1 MDWQKSLL
9 GAFDNIAALPV
20 PRWLALTSLIASIF
34 LLLMVLWLMAYAIRM
49 RGRLAASTAGDP
61 SASSIWDE
69 HLPSVSLEGE
79 GNALIDRLLPRRTR
93 PFLLAVFV
101 ISAGTWLLGLLLS
114 ERPDTF
120 LTDTEWQA
128 QPLYLAA
135 HFITL
140 RMFATAF
147 SRTFL
152 AGTAHLDIAPET
164 VRHRM
169 WLVLG
174 PIGALIAAIVS
185 APLSLLDYQLL
196 PTVEGEGPGR
206 ATDLLVFAI
215 WCVEWF
221 ILAFIWVMVVG
232 YMILATSVISNHK
245 FRDPIEVVLHERRY
259 RPFLQ
264 MSGQGA
270 TIVLGFWVVNII
282 YALITGAV
290 FSDYAGAVITLVLV
304 VAGLVPPL
312 LQLRAKVNTAVGDE
326 MASLRRRVSGG
337 RPRIEGAGGGAAVA
351 VAVAD
356 TRSLESRLDEALVL
370 LRMSY
375 LERLHGQLGQT
386 ETTDIVIKL
395 LVPATTMV
403 WYGYKYYK
411 GMP

>member
-1 MDWQKSLL
+1 MDWQQTLL
-9 GAFDNIAALPV
+9 GAFDNLAALPV
-20 PRWLALTSLIASIF
+20 PRWLALTSLITSII
-34 LLLMVLWLMAYAIRM
+34 LLLAVLWLLAYAVRM
-49 RGRLAASTAGDP
+49 RGRAADAAATGTTSTA
-61 SASSIWDE
+61 WDE

-79 GNALIDRLLPRRTR
+79 GDALIDRLLPRRPR
-93 PFLLAVFV
+93 AFLVAVFA
-101 ISAGTWLLGLLLS
+101 ISAACWLAGLLLAD
-114 ERPDTF
+114 RPDVF
-120 LTDTEWQA
+120 LADSEWQA

-147 SRTFL
+147 SRTFI
-152 AGTAHLDIAPET
+152 AGTAHLDIAQEV
-164 VRHRM
+164 VRHRV

-174 PIGALIAAIVS
+174 PIGVLIAALVS
-185 APLSLLDYQLL
+185 APFSLLDYPLL
-196 PTVEGEGPGR
+196 SDPTWDSSGR
-206 ATDLLVFAI
+206 ATDLLVFAM

-221 ILAFIWVMVVG
+221 LIAFIWVMVVG
-232 YMILATSVISNHK
+232 YMILSSWVISNHR
-245 FRDPIEVVLHERRY
+245 FREPIEVVLHEKRY

-264 MSGQGA
+264 MTGQGA
-270 TIVLGFWVVNII
+270 TIVLGFWVINII

-290 FSDYAGAVITLVLV
+290 FSDYAGAVVTLVLV

-312 LQLRAKVNTAVGDE
+312 LQLRGKVNKAVGDE
-326 MASLRRRVSGG
+326 MANLHRRASGSRV
-337 RPRIEGAGGGAAVA
+337 RLEPAAVA
-351 VAVAD
+351 AAAAD
-356 TRSLESRLDEALVL
+356 TRSLETRLDEALVL

>member
-1 MDWQKSLL
+1 MDWQQTLL
-9 GAFDNIAALPV
+9 GAFDNIATLPV
-20 PRWLALTSLIASIF
+20 PRWLALTSLITSIV
-34 LLLMVLWLMAYAIRM
+34 LLLAVLWLFAYAVRM
-49 RGRLAASTAGDP
+49 RARAAEGAAGSTA
-61 SASSIWDE
+61 SASMWDE
-69 HLPSVSLEGE
+69 HLPTASLEGE
-79 GNALIDRLLPRRTR
+79 GNALVDRLLPRRPR
-93 PFLLAVFV
+93 PFLVTVIA
-101 ISAGTWLLGLLLS
+101 ISAGCWLLGLLLA
-114 ERPDTF
+114 ERPDVF
-120 LTDTEWQA
+120 LADSEWQA

-147 SRTFL
+147 SRTFT
-152 AGTAHLDIAPET
+152 AGTAHLDIAQEI

-174 PIGALIAAIVS
+174 PIGVLIAAVVS
-185 APLSLLDYQLL
+185 APFSLIDYPLLSE
-196 PTVEGEGPGR
+196 PTWVSSGG

-221 ILAFIWVMVVG
+221 LLAFIWVMVVG
-232 YMILATSVISNHK
+232 YMILSSWVISNHR

-264 MSGQGA
+264 MTGQGA
-270 TIVLGFWVVNII
+270 TIVLGFWVINII

-312 LQLRAKVNTAVGDE
+312 LQLRAKVNRAVGDE
-326 MASLRRRVSGG
+326 MASLHRRASGT
-337 RPRIEGAGGGAAVA
+337 RARLDPVAAGGPAAA
-351 VAVAD
+351 ATD
-356 TRSLESRLDEALVL
+356 TRSLETRLDEALVL

-386 ETTDIVIKL
+386 ETADIVIKL

>member
-1 MDWQKSLL
+1 MDWQQSLL
-9 GAFDNIAALPV
+9 GAFDNITALPV
-20 PRWLALTSLIASIF
+20 PRWLALTSLITSIV
-34 LLLMVLWLMAYAIRM
+34 LLLLVLWLMAYAIRM
-49 RGRLAASTAGDP
+49 RGRVAAGAAGDP
-61 SASSIWDE
+61 STASIWDE

-79 GNALIDRLLPRRTR
+79 GNALIDRLLPRRPR
-93 PFLLAVFV
+93 PFLFAVFV
-101 ISAGTWLLGLLLS
+101 ICAGAWIVGLLMA
-114 ERPDTF
+114 ERPEVF
-120 LTDTEWQA
+120 LADTEWQA
-128 QPLYLAA
+128 QPIYLAA

-147 SRTFL
+147 SRTFR
-152 AGTAHLDIAPET
+152 AGTSHLDVAPET

-174 PIGALIAAIVS
+174 PLGVLIAAIVS
-185 APLSLLDYQLL
+185 VPFSLIDYPLLSD
-196 PTVEGEGPGR
+196 PTWDSSGR

-221 ILAFIWVMVVG
+221 LIAFIWVMVVG
-232 YMILATSVISNHK
+232 YMILASSVISNHR

-270 TIVLGFWVVNII
+270 TIVLGFWVINII

-290 FSDYAGAVITLVLV
+290 FSDYAGAVVTLLLV

-312 LQLRAKVNTAVGDE
+312 LQLRAKVNGAVGDE
-326 MASLRRRVSGG
+326 MASMRRRVSGA
-337 RPRIEGAGGGAAVA
+337 RPRAEAGGGGAAA
-351 VAVAD
+351 AVAD
-356 TRSLESRLDEALVL
+356 ARSLESRLDEALVL

-411 GMP
+411 GVP

>member
-1 MDWQKSLL
+1 MDWQQSLL

-20 PRWLALTSLIASIF
+20 PRWLALTSLITSIV
-34 LLLMVLWLMAYAIRM
+34 LLLVVLWLFAYAVRM
-49 RGRLAASTAGDP
+49 RARAAEGP
-61 SASSIWDE
+61 SASASPSLWDE
-69 HLPSVSLEGE
+69 HLPTVSLEGE
-79 GNALIDRLLPRRTR
+79 GNALVDRVLPRHPR
-93 PFLLAVFV
+93 PFLITVLV
-101 ISAGTWLLGLLLS
+101 ISAGCWLLGLLLA
-114 ERPDTF
+114 ERPDVF
-120 LTDTEWQA
+120 LADSEWQA

-147 SRTFL
+147 SRTL
-152 AGTAHLDIAPET
+152 IAGTAHLDIAQEV

-174 PIGALIAAIVS
+174 PIGVLIAAVVS
-185 APLSLLDYQLL
+185 APFSLLDYPLL
-196 PTVEGEGPGR
+196 SEPAWDSSGR

-221 ILAFIWVMVVG
+221 LLAFIWVMVVG
-232 YMILATSVISNHK
+232 YMILSSWVISNHR

-264 MSGQGA
+264 MTGQGA
-270 TIVLGFWVVNII
+270 TIVLGFWVINII

-290 FSDYAGAVITLVLV
+290 FSDYAGAVITLLLV

-312 LQLRAKVNTAVGDE
+312 LQLRSKVNKAVGDE
-326 MASLRRRVSGG
+326 MASLHRRASGS
-337 RPRIEGAGGGAAVA
+337 RAPLASAVTAVPAAA
-351 VAVAD
+351 AATD
-356 TRSLESRLDEALVL
+356 ARSLETRLDEALVL

-386 ETTDIVIKL
+386 ETADIVVKL

-411 GMP
+411 GLP